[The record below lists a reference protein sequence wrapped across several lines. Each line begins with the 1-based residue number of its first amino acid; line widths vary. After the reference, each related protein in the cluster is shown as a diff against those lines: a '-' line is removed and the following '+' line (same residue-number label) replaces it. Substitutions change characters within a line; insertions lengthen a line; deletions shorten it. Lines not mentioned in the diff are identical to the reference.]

1 MIKVSIRNEKSRN
14 KKRPIKPRRHPAL
27 VNHTLCCSREVFTFS
42 NKMEDLCFLAYTSK
56 YKGSCGNSRGITEL
70 VRLGDCNDPVV
81 NHLTS
86 CHLSREKMTEHELI
100 LARAGVFELPP
111 SKGGKMFICPKH
123 RHSLGKYWKQR
134 RPCQY
139 PTHRGG
145 KKAIKSRNVVNVRM
159 AKEIMK
165 LHGVIVPI
173 GSGW

>member
-14 KKRPIKPRRHPAL
+14 KKRPIKRRRHPAL
-27 VNHTLCCSREVFTFS
+27 VNHTFVVLLKCSHFPKKWRGCAFWQ
-42 NKMEDLCFLAYTSK
+42 
-56 YKGSCGNSRGITEL
+56 YKGSCGNSRGKTEL

-100 LARAGVFELPP
+100 LARAGAFELPP
-111 SKGGKMFICPKH
+111 SKAGKMFICPKH

-145 KKAIKSRNVVNVRM
+145 KKAIKSSDVINVRM

-165 LHGVIVPI
+165 LHGVIVPT